1 MEKTLNPDAAF
12 IPTARTALRTSDA
25 GPHEAADR
33 DSIGKSIGE
42 SSRGMRPTLLDELD
56 RLGFDDVRNR
66 SDRAHLN
73 PVGQFCAS
81 AWCMGPC
88 NTTCSSPRCRDQ
100 YG

>member
-1 MEKTLNPDAAF
+1 METLNPHAAF
-12 IPTARTALRTSDA
+12 IPTARTTLRTSDA
-25 GPHEAADR
+25 GSYEAVDR
-33 DSIGKSIGE
+33 DSIGKSTRE
-42 SSRGMRPTLLDELD
+42 SSRGMRPTVLDELD

>member
-1 MEKTLNPDAAF
+1 MKTL
-12 IPTARTALRTSDA
+12 IPQQL
-25 GPHEAADR
+25 
-33 DSIGKSIGE
+33 
-42 SSRGMRPTLLDELD
+42 SSRLRERLCEPAMLDLRGLIAIPSETPPGNHCEESTRTLLDELD

-66 SDRAHLN
+66 SERAHLN